1 MPSGTLTFSG
11 TLTGF
16 PSGARAISVSMILD
30 NAVDD
35 AIGVILPAGD
45 TPFQLP
51 SGATGVIID
60 PPSGNT
66 IVVTLKGQPGDSGLP
81 LHRTNAT
88 IWFFDTSAVSFV
100 LSAAAQMSAPIQ
112 LTYF

>member
-66 IVVTLKGQPGDSGLP
+66 IVVT
-81 LHRTNAT
+81 
-88 IWFFDTSAVSFV
+88 SFV